1 MEMKVFIKRVDND
14 LQFEVRNE
22 NGNSAMTDGGAE
34 KKGMRPMELLLSAL
48 GTCSAFDAVHILR
61 KQRQDVQSFD
71 VEVRG
76 NRPDEGEP
84 KPFTE
89 IHAHFRLSGQLEPE
103 KVNRAVALSME
114 KYCSVS
120 ATLSDDV
127 KITHSVEI
135 F

>member
-1 MEMKVFIKRVDND
+1 MDDD

-22 NGNSAMTDGGAE
+22 NGNSTITDGSAE

-61 KQRQDVQSFD
+61 KQRQEVQSFEL
-71 VEVRG
+71 EVRG
-76 NRPDEGEP
+76 QRPNEGVP
-84 KPFTE
+84 KPFTA
-89 IHAHFRLSGQLEPE
+89 IHAHFRLSGQLEVD
-103 KVNRAVALSME
+103 KVQRAVALSME